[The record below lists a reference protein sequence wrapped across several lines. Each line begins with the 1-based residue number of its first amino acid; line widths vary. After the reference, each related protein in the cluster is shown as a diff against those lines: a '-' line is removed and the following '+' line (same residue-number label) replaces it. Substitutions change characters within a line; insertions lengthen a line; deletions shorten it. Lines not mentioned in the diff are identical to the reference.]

1 MRVNRNEFLLYTV
14 WAGQATAVFA
24 MGAVFASLLRE
35 QGQDVKFFGLVAGTC
50 VLLAVGAEVFR
61 TFLIRKKLRT
71 VLNRK
76 KATR

>member
-35 QGQDVKFFGLVAGTC
+35 QVQDVKFFGLAAGAC
-50 VLLAVGAEVFR
+50 VLLAVGAEV
-61 TFLIRKKLRT
+61 LRIA
-71 VLNRK
+71 LNRK